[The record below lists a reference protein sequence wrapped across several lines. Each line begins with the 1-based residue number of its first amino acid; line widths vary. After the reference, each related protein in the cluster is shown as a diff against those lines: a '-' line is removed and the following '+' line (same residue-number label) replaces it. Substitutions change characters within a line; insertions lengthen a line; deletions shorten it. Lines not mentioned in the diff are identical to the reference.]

1 MRVLCRMRHHGQV
14 RVLVVEDNEVV
25 AQAVADGLRDQGIA
39 VDVAADG
46 AAGLAKAGLAPYD
59 VIVLDRDLPA
69 VHGDEVC
76 TQLAGRPA
84 GARILMLTAAG
95 APGDRVDGLNLGA
108 DDYLGKPFHFPEL
121 VARVHALGRRAPS
134 APPVLCRGELALD
147 RARRRASRNGQLVPL
162 TRRELGV
169 LEVLMSADG
178 AVISAEQLLEQV
190 WDEFADPFTNAVA
203 VTVMR
208 LRRKLG
214 EPPLIETVTGSGYRL
229 P

>member
-1 MRVLCRMRHHGQV
+1 V

-25 AQAVADGLRDQGIA
+25 AQAVAEGLRDQGFA
-39 VDVAADG
+39 VDVAGDG
-46 AAGLAKAGLAPYD
+46 AAGLEKAGLAPYD
-59 VIVLDRDLPA
+59 VIVLDRDLPV
-69 VHGDEVC
+69 VHGDDVC
-76 TQLAGRPA
+76 ARLAGRPA

-108 DDYLGKPFHFPEL
+108 DDYLAKPFHFPEL
-121 VARVHALGRRAPS
+121 VARVNALGRRTAA
-134 APPVLCRGELALD
+134 APPVLCRGELTLD
-147 RARRRASRNGQLVPL
+147 RARRQASRSGQPVPL
-162 TRRELGV
+162 TRKELGV
-169 LEVLMSADG
+169 LEVLLSADG

-214 EPPLIETVTGSGYRL
+214 DPPLIETIIGVGYRL
-229 P
+229 A

>member
-1 MRVLCRMRHHGQV
+1 V

-25 AQAVADGLRDQGIA
+25 ASAVAEGLRDQGMA
-39 VDVAADG
+39 VDVAHDG
-46 AAGLAKAGLAPYD
+46 ANGLEKARLAPYD

-76 TQLAGRPA
+76 ARLAGGRA

-95 APGDRVDGLNLGA
+95 AAEERVDGLNLGA
-108 DDYLGKPFHFPEL
+108 DDYLPKPFHFPEL
-121 VARVHALGRRAPS
+121 VARVIALSRRAPP
-134 APPVLCRGELALD
+134 APPVLHRGGLLLD
-147 RARRRASRNGQLVPL
+147 RARRQASRAGQLVPL
-162 TRRELGV
+162 TRKELGV
-169 LEVLMSADG
+169 LEVLMAADG
-178 AVISAEQLLEQV
+178 AVVSAEQLLEQV
-190 WDEFADPFTNAVA
+190 WDEFADPFTNAVT

-214 EPPLIETVTGSGYRL
+214 DPPLIETVTGSGYRL

>member
-1 MRVLCRMRHHGQV
+1 M

-25 AQAVADGLRDQGIA
+25 AQAVAAGLRDRGFA
-39 VDVAADG
+39 VDVAGDG
-46 AAGLAKAGLAPYD
+46 AAGLDKAGLWAYD
-59 VIVLDRDLPA
+59 VIVLDRDLPV

-76 TQLAGRPA
+76 ARLAGHPG

-95 APGDRVDGLNLGA
+95 APEDRVGGLDLGA
-108 DDYLGKPFHFPEL
+108 DDYLAKPFHFPEL
-121 VARVHALGRRAPS
+121 VARVGALSRRAPA
-134 APPVLCRGELALD
+134 APPVLRCGELTLD
-147 RARRRASRNGQLVPL
+147 RPRRRASRNGQLVPL
-162 TRRELGV
+162 TRKELGV

-178 AVISAEQLLEQV
+178 AVVSAEQLLERV
-190 WDEFADPFTNAVA
+190 WDEYADPFTNAVA